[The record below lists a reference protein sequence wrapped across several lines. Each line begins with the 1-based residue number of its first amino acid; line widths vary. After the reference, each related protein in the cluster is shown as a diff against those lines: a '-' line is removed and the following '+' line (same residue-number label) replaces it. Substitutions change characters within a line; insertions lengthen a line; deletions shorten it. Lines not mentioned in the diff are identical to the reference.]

1 MWRWSDGGQE
11 RRRCHLHPGQA
22 PAAHPVGHR
31 AVVRVNSDAYNA
43 LVDIYNESTPPM
55 AQIASMLICNAAQR
69 VRLVKEEEDDE
80 AVRD

>member
-1 MWRWSDGGQE
+1 MAGKSATEDGYIYIPAKRRQPIPTGQ
-11 RRRCHLHPGQA
+11 
-22 PAAHPVGHR
+22 R

-43 LVDIYNESTPPM
+43 LVDIYNESTLPM

-69 VRLVKEEEDDE
+69 VRLVKEEDDE

>member
-1 MWRWSDGGQE
+1 MAGKSTSDVIYIPAKRRQPIPTGQ
-11 RRRCHLHPGQA
+11 
-22 PAAHPVGHR
+22 R

-43 LVDIYNESTPPM
+43 LVDIYNESTLPM

-69 VRLVKEEEDDE
+69 VRLVKEEDDE